1 VASSLGIA
9 TKPQHRRVIRPR
21 DRMQT
26 ERTAVSFGWDDH
38 LPGLCVANERMFHVF
53 RNVQRMFLGK
63 DSKLPAD
70 QKRFSRPAFT
80 LIELLVVIAIIAVLI
95 ALLLPAVQQAREAAR
110 RTQCKNNL
118 KQLGLAFHS
127 YHDTV
132 NTFPPG
138 WIGKGAN
145 GPYSGFGWNS
155 MLLPYFDQAPLYNVL
170 STGGIPNMLTGLA
183 ANTSTAT
190 MKTTDTPLP
199 ALRCP
204 SDSGSAT
211 AVTTVT
217 GTTVQFGRTNYP
229 AVCGFNPNLQGIS
242 TTWGVAP
249 STGVA
254 TTSQMM
260 GSMWVNQT
268 TVMWGGCFGENTRK
282 GIRDI
287 TDGTS
292 NTLLVGERYTP
303 AESGPGVA
311 ATVAGDTIWAGT
323 PLSASPTGGSWLQ
336 ALVVGEC
343 TTRIN
348 FGTTVASGGTPR
360 ADTAGFGSLHV
371 GGCHFLMAD
380 GAVRFISE
388 NVDMNTYRALSRISD
403 GSVVGDF

>member
-1 VASSLGIA
+1 
-9 TKPQHRRVIRPR
+9 
-21 DRMQT
+21 MQFG
-26 ERTAVSFGWDDH
+26 RTDV
-38 LPGLCVANERMFHVF
+38 LPGWVDHRPGQCVANERMFLVF
-53 RNVQRMFLGK
+53 RNVQRMILNK

-70 QKRFSRPAFT
+70 QKRFQRPAFT

-138 WIGKGAN
+138 WIGKGSGN
-145 GPYSGFGWNS
+145 YSGFGWNS
-155 MLLPYFDQAPLYNVL
+155 MLLPYFDQGPLYNIL
-170 STGGIPNMLTGLA
+170 TTTAIPNMLTGLA

-190 MKTTDTPLP
+190 SKTTDTPLA

-204 SDSGSAT
+204 SDPGTAT
-211 AVTTVT
+211 AITTVT
-217 GTTVQFGRTNYP
+217 GVNVQFGRTNYP

-242 TTWGVAP
+242 TNWGVAP
-249 STGVA
+249 MTGVA
-254 TTSQMM
+254 TTNQLM

-268 TVMWGGCFGENTRK
+268 TIMWGGCFGENTRK

-303 AESGPGVA
+303 QESGSGVA
-311 ATVAGDTIWAGT
+311 ATIAGDTIWAGT
-323 PLSASPTGGSWLQ
+323 PLSASPTSGSWLQ
-336 ALVVGEC
+336 ALVLGEC
-343 TTRIN
+343 TTRVN
-348 FGTTVASGGTPR
+348 FGTTISSGGTPR
-360 ADTAGFGSLHV
+360 ADTAGFGSMHT
-371 GGCHFLMAD
+371 GGCHFLMGD

-388 NVDMNTYRALSRISD
+388 NIDMNTYRALSRISD